1 MSLLNNTFSQLPK
14 PEFNLTTRIGDSRS
28 PRGVTSIN
36 LESKAPFSIVPNA
49 KIPDLSESRREE
61 RDQRASNLLRRPK
74 HKQYNKLECAS
85 QQDKLMSAP
94 LTMEDKCQFLNL
106 PLINTLRGS

>member
-1 MSLLNNTFSQLPK
+1 MNYWYGNVVTDNIPVITTSDAEGLSHTKHGTISHPHNMSFTFFKGS
-14 PEFNLTTRIGDSRS
+14 N
-28 PRGVTSIN
+28 
-36 LESKAPFSIVPNA
+36 
-49 KIPDLSESRREE
+49 
-61 RDQRASNLLRRPK
+61 DQRASNLLRRPK